1 MCWPLVNVN
10 VSFFSWFLSHSSC
23 EALIGLL
30 HFTMARLSLTLMRV
44 LLQNLSIEAIF
55 ETHLCTFKELRGRS
69 QSSFI
74 NECFLLNS
82 TWWSWSRK
90 GSLSKDIPCFWLSH
104 CNVPILKK
112 KRLTSICYMLCA
124 YFLFSQPSV
133 INDACNESL
142 RAIFWTY
149 TYYLCFNLCFQK

>member
-112 KRLTSICYMLCA
+112 SAWLQFVTCYVRIFCFHNLQLSMM
-124 YFLFSQPSV
+124 PV
-133 INDACNESL
+133 MSL
-142 RAIFWTY
+142 
-149 TYYLCFNLCFQK
+149 